1 MMTKE
6 LNRRDQDAPRYDI
19 ELKPLPDNYQDGPL
33 FIDASSRGNKT
44 RFINHSCEPNCIF
57 EKWQRE
63 GLPIIKVV
71 ALQDID
77 AGTELTVDYHWGQEF
92 ECFCNSS
99 KCRYNSEGGERVEGG
114 SKSSGQGK
122 RGAGPPQGQKQKKRA
137 RQGDRIKAMDWSQKD
152 FASQGP

>member
-71 ALQDID
+71 ALQDIN
-77 AGTELTVDYHWGQEF
+77 AGTEITVDCHWGPEF

-99 KCRYNSEGGERVEGG
+99 KCRYNSEGRERVEGG
-114 SKSSGQGK
+114 TMSSGQGK
-122 RGAGPPQGQKQKKRA
+122 RGAGPPEGQKQKKRT
-137 RQGDRIKAMDWSQKD
+137 REGDRIKAMDWSQKD

>member
-6 LNRRDQDAPRYDI
+6 LIRRGQDASRYDI

-44 RFINHSCEPNCIF
+44 RFINHSCEPNCMF

-71 ALQDID
+71 AKQDIA
-77 AGTELTVDYHWGQEF
+77 AGTELTVDYHWEEF
-92 ECFCNSS
+92 ACLCNSS
-99 KCRYNSEGGERVEGG
+99 KCRYNRERGKSGEAG
-114 SKSSGQGK
+114 SKAAGK
-122 RGAGPPQGQKQKKRA
+122 RAADPAEGPRQKR
-137 RQGDRIKAMDWSQKD
+137 DRVQAMEWSQKD
-152 FASQGP
+152 MASQRT

>member
-6 LNRRDQDAPRYDI
+6 LIRRGQDASRYDI

-71 ALQDID
+71 APGHRCRHRI
-77 AGTELTVDYHWGQEF
+77 
-92 ECFCNSS
+92 NS
-99 KCRYNSEGGERVEGG
+99 GLPLG
-114 SKSSGQGK
+114 S
-122 RGAGPPQGQKQKKRA
+122 
-137 RQGDRIKAMDWSQKD
+137 RI
-152 FASQGP
+152 